1 MESEKITVGQEEALI
16 KNALSEADKFVKQA
30 GFEGKKAIHINLL
43 TEEVLGMVR
52 AMVGD
57 FSARFW
63 LESDKDDCRIN
74 VDAVAEVDSAKKREL
89 LSVSKSGKNVA
100 NRGLM
105 AKIGEFFENCLND
118 YEEMVQYSGDS
129 AANYGYIYSAGV
141 PAHTMMTP
149 GFTVWSLSQYRT
161 SVSEDKNTNEDA
173 EEAWDELE
181 KSIIAN
187 LADDVI
193 VGVRDNH
200 VTLTIVKSLK

>member
-1 MESEKITVGQEEALI
+1 MQSQKITVGQEENLI
-16 KNALSEADKFVKQA
+16 KSALEEADKFVRQA
-30 GFEGKKAIHINLL
+30 GFEGKKALHINLL

-52 AMVGD
+52 AMVGN

-63 LESDKDDCRIN
+63 LESDQKECRIT
-74 VDAVAEVDSAKKREL
+74 VDAVADVDSAKRREL

-100 NRGLM
+100 KRGLM

-118 YEEMVQYSGDS
+118 YEEMVQYADADS
-129 AANYGYIYSAGV
+129 ANYGYIYSAGV

-161 SVSEDKNTNEDA
+161 SVSEDKDSKEEAED
-173 EEAWDELE
+173 AWDELE

-193 VGVRDNH
+193 VGVKDNH
-200 VTLTIVKSLK
+200 VTLTIVKQLN

>member
-1 MESEKITVGQEEALI
+1 MQSEKITVGQEENLI
-16 KNALSEADKFVKQA
+16 KGALDEADRFVKQA
-30 GFEGKKAIHINLL
+30 GFEGKNALHINLL

-63 LESDKDDCRIN
+63 LESDKKECRIT
-74 VDAVAEVDSAKKREL
+74 VDAVADMDPAKRHEL

-100 NRGLM
+100 KRGLM
-105 AKIGEFFENCLND
+105 AKIGEFFENCLSD
-118 YEEMVQYSGDS
+118 YEELVQYAD
-129 AANYGYIYSAGV
+129 ADVTNYGYIYSAGV
-141 PAHTMMTP
+141 PAHTMMTSAY
-149 GFTVWSLSQYRT
+149 TVWSLSQYRT
-161 SVSEDKNTNEDA
+161 SVYEDKDTKEEA

-193 VGVRDNH
+193 VGVKDNH
-200 VTLTIVKSLK
+200 VTLTIVKNLK